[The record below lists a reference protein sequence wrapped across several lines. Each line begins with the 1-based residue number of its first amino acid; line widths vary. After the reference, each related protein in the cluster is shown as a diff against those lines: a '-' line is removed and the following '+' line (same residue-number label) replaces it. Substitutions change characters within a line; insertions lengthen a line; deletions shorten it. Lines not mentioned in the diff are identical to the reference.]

1 MRLSDCFIELIS
13 YVLYFRK
20 TVERRQ
26 PSYDQVKADIDRL
39 LAAGRDSLGYGGVSQ
54 EDYDAGRFAVC
65 AWVDEVIMNSAWD
78 SRLAWQKE
86 LLQRVHYQ
94 TTNAGELFY
103 ERLNALG
110 PHQKDAREV
119 YYLCLAMGFTG
130 RYINEGDRFLIDQLK
145 TSNLKVL
152 TGTSL
157 GVPSLDRGE
166 LFPEGYPPD
175 TGPVQKQ
182 QSSGMFSLF
191 NILAASFPV
200 ALFGILFLIYHFVLN
215 NVGETLFRMV
225 P

>member
-20 TVERRQ
+20 TVDKRQ
-26 PSYDQVKADIDRL
+26 PSYDQVRMDIDRL
-39 LAAGRDSLGYGGVSQ
+39 LGLTRDGMSFGEISL
-54 EDYDAGRFAVC
+54 EDYDAARFAVC
-65 AWVDEVIMNSAWD
+65 AWIDEVIMNSPWTN
-78 SRLAWQKE
+78 RQQWQME
-86 LLQRVHYQ
+86 LLQRVHFQ

-110 PHQKDAREV
+110 LHQKDAREV

-152 TGTSL
+152 TGSSL
-157 GVPSLDRGE
+157 GIPSLEKGE
-166 LFPEGYPPD
+166 LFPEGYPAEA
-175 TGPVQKQ
+175 GPVGKVTPAR
-182 QSSGMFSLF
+182 GFSLF
-191 NILAASFPV
+191 NIIAAGAPV
-200 ALFGILFLIYHFVLN
+200 ALFGVMFLIYYFILSN
-215 NVGETLFRMV
+215 IGESLSRMV